1 MGLIAE
7 LLSWIGLGLGIP
19 LGVAWL
25 LVRVAVSH
33 WERTDAVIVG
43 GRLLRWLDRD
53 GAIHERELE
62 GWEAEELGDA
72 DHTTV
77 VARGDRARLLDA
89 PHPGR
94 LLALLTIVFLG
105 LGVAAVIWSLVL
117 VLLDH

>member
-1 MGLIAE
+1 MALIAE

-19 LGVAWL
+19 LGVAWA
-25 LVRVAVSH
+25 LVRVAISH
-33 WERTDAVIVG
+33 YERTEAVVVD

-62 GWEAEELGDA
+62 GWEVEELAGA

-77 VARGDRARLLDA
+77 LARGDRARLLDA

-94 LLALLTIVFLG
+94 LLGLLALLFTG
-105 LGVAAVIWSLVL
+105 LGVAALIWSLVL
-117 VLLDH
+117 SLLG